1 MEDKSKLVKFA
12 AVLGLYMGLYWT
24 LKYLCVIFGSKMEA
38 LGTLY
43 MAMTVVVPFMAY
55 RFTIIYRAQL
65 GNDRPFSFFH
75 GWQFGIFL
83 YTFAAII
90 VSLLHFYYYR
100 NVLGA
105 EGISEVMRQSLSLLS
120 EANLDSRIVDQAR
133 QIEPTP
139 FQMTIQGIL
148 NNILAG
154 AVFSIPV
161 ALLTKKRNTNT
172 NSD

>member
-12 AVLGLYMGLYWT
+12 AILGLYMGLFWA
-24 LKYLCVIFGSKMEA
+24 LKYLCIIFGGKIEV

-43 MAMTVVVPFMAY
+43 MAMTAVVPFMAY
-55 RFTIIYRAQL
+55 RFTLIYRDQL
-65 GNDRPFSFFH
+65 GKDRPFSFFH

-90 VSLLHFYYYR
+90 VSLFHFYYYR
-100 NVLGA
+100 NVLGS
-105 EGISEVMRQSLSLLS
+105 EGISAIMQQSLSLLS
-120 EANLDSRIVDQAR
+120 EAKIDPRIVEQAR
-133 QIEPTP
+133 QISPTP

-161 ALLTKKRNTNT
+161 ALLTKKRNTNPNT
-172 NSD
+172 